1 MLDLQKIHIHLNLFA
16 ISLIICFDAI
26 MGLKFTNL
34 NFILFTNQNKKSM
47 KSVSTIIGVAL
58 LFLATLCY
66 FINWHA
72 LVPAFTVLG
81 LAIITRKALEPL
93 IIGCALGFI
102 LLATTGGSTEF
113 FPEGKGMIFPLNMFD
128 GMFTS
133 IARDAHDQG
142 LIWVILVCI
151 LYGAFVQM
159 LVASGGIKAV
169 ATYSEQH
176 VKTKQQSLKMT
187 YFLSFF
193 FFLDDYLSA
202 LSVGNTMRPITDKF
216 GVSRDK
222 LALVLSFVCVPLT
235 VIFPIS
241 TWTIFYGTQ
250 LSALGKVGD
259 MPISSSAIQAF
270 LGTIPYNFSAWI
282 SLILGALVVFKV
294 FPDLRAIKE
303 AEANVVIPEVKLEKI
318 KKNPSKPGKLYYFI
332 MPLLVLV
339 WCTIFPYPYDM
350 DYWGQLTPSTDMIFG
365 SIDALRGIV
374 TACVFTYLYFMI
386 FKVIDFHKISA
397 NFVKGLETITFVL
410 AVLGFTY
417 LLKDVQ
423 NALGFNEF
431 VTSHLQGI
439 SWLNSA
445 TLPFIVFALVAWIC
459 WATGSNW
466 GIYAILVPTTALLSH
481 SLGANFW
488 LSQGALVSGTVWG
501 AAACFFSDNRVL
513 TGQSCKVDMM
523 KHGISQFPY
532 QLIIFGVSAVMYL
545 VAGFIL

>member
-1 MLDLQKIHIHLNLFA
+1 
-16 ISLIICFDAI
+16 
-26 MGLKFTNL
+26 
-34 NFILFTNQNKKSM
+34 M

-66 FINWHA
+66 FVHWHA

-81 LAIITRKALEPL
+81 IAMITRKALEPL
-93 IIGCALGFI
+93 IIGCAIGFV
-102 LLATTGGSTEF
+102 LLAQHGGSEVY

-133 IARDAHDQG
+133 ISRDAHDQG

-151 LYGAFVQM
+151 LYGAFVQ
-159 LVASGGIKAV
+159 LLNASGGIKAV
-169 ATYSEQH
+169 ARYSENH
-176 VKTKQQSLKMT
+176 VKNKKQSLIMT

-216 GVSRDK
+216 GVSREK
-222 LALVLSFVCVPLT
+222 LALVLTTVCVPIT
-235 VIFPIS
+235 IIFPIS

-250 LSALGKVGD
+250 IVAIDGGVLDSAGVA
-259 MPISSSAIQAF
+259 MTNPIQAF

-282 SLILGALVVFKV
+282 SLIMGALIVFKLI
-294 FPDLRAIKE
+294 PDSKAIKE
-303 AEANVVIPEVKLEKI
+303 AEANVKPIDQSMVKAPKP
-318 KKNPSKPGKLYYFI
+318 NAKPGKLVYFI
-332 MPLLVLV
+332 LPILVLI
-339 WCTIFPYPYDM
+339 WCTVFPYPFDM
-350 DYWGQLTPSTDMIFG
+350 DYWGTFTFSTEYIFG

-374 TACVFTYLYFMI
+374 TAVVFTYLYFLL
-386 FKVIDFHKISA
+386 FRVIKFTKISKH
-397 NFVKGLETITFVL
+397 FVLGLETITFVL
-410 AVLGFTY
+410 TVLGFTY

-431 VTSHLQGI
+431 VAAKLQGI

-445 TLPFIVFALVAWIC
+445 TLPFIVFALVSWIC

-466 GIYAILVPTTALLSH
+466 GIYAILVPTTALLAH
-481 SLGANFW
+481 TLGANFW
-488 LSQGALVSGTVWG
+488 LTQGALASGTVWG

-513 TGQSCKVDMM
+513 TAQSCKVDMM
-523 KHGISQFPY
+523 QHAITQFPY
-532 QLIIFGVSAVMYL
+532 QLTIFVASSLLYL
-545 VAGFIL
+545 IAGFIL

>member
-1 MLDLQKIHIHLNLFA
+1 
-16 ISLIICFDAI
+16 
-26 MGLKFTNL
+26 
-34 NFILFTNQNKKSM
+34 M

-58 LFLATLCY
+58 LFLATLC
-66 FINWHA
+66 FFVHWHA

-81 LAIITRKALEPL
+81 IAMITRKALEPL
-93 IIGCALGFI
+93 IIGCAIGFV
-102 LLATTGGSTEF
+102 LLAQHGGSEEY

-151 LYGAFVQM
+151 LYGAFVQ
-159 LVASGGIKAV
+159 LLNASGGIKAV
-169 ATYSEQH
+169 ARHSEIH
-176 VKTKQQSLKMT
+176 VKNKKQSLIMT

-216 GVSRDK
+216 GVSREK
-222 LALVLSFVCVPLT
+222 LALVLTTVCVPIT
-235 VIFPIS
+235 IIFPIS

-250 LSALGKVGD
+250 IVAIDGGVLDAAGVAITN
-259 MPISSSAIQAF
+259 PIQAF

-282 SLILGALVVFKV
+282 SLIMGGLIVFQLI
-294 FPDLRAIKE
+294 PDSKAIKE
-303 AEANVVIPEVKLEKI
+303 AESNVKPIEEAVIKV
-318 KKNPSKPGKLYYFI
+318 SKPNAKQGKLIYFI
-332 MPLLVLV
+332 LPILVLI
-339 WCTIFPYPYDM
+339 WCTVFPYPFDM
-350 DYWGQLTPSTDMIFG
+350 DYWGSFSFSTEYIFG
-365 SIDALRGIV
+365 SIDALRGII
-374 TACVFTYLYFMI
+374 TAVVFTYLYFFL
-386 FKVIDFHKISA
+386 FKVIKFNKISKH
-397 NFVKGLETITFVL
+397 FVLGLETITFVL
-410 AVLGFTY
+410 TVLGFTY

-431 VTSHLQGI
+431 VAEKLQGI

-481 SLGANFW
+481 TLGANFW
-488 LSQGALVSGTVWG
+488 LTQGALASGTVWG

-513 TGQSCKVDMM
+513 TAQSCKVDMM
-523 KHGISQFPY
+523 QHGISQFPY
-532 QLIIFGVSAVMYL
+532 QLVIFVASSLLYL
-545 VAGFIL
+545 MAGFVL

>member
-1 MLDLQKIHIHLNLFA
+1 
-16 ISLIICFDAI
+16 
-26 MGLKFTNL
+26 
-34 NFILFTNQNKKSM
+34 M

-66 FINWHA
+66 FVHWHA

-81 LAIITRKALEPL
+81 IAMITRKALEPL
-93 IIGCALGFI
+93 IIGCAIGFV
-102 LLATTGGSTEF
+102 LLAQHGGSEEY

-133 IARDAHDQG
+133 ISRDAHDQG

-151 LYGAFVQM
+151 LYGAFVQ
-159 LVASGGIKAV
+159 LLNASGGIKAV
-169 ATYSEQH
+169 ARYSENH
-176 VKTKQQSLKMT
+176 VKNKKQSLIMT

-216 GVSRDK
+216 GVSREK
-222 LALVLSFVCVPLT
+222 LALVLTTVCVPIT
-235 VIFPIS
+235 IIFPIS

-250 LSALGKVGD
+250 IVAIDGGVLDGAGVAITN
-259 MPISSSAIQAF
+259 PIQAF

-282 SLILGALVVFKV
+282 SLIMGGLIVFQLI
-294 FPDLRAIKE
+294 PDSKAIKD
-303 AEANVVIPEVKLEKI
+303 AEANVKPIEEAVIKVVKTNAKQ
-318 KKNPSKPGKLYYFI
+318 GKLIYFI
-332 MPLLVLV
+332 LPIFVLI
-339 WCTIFPYPYDM
+339 WCTVFPYPFDM
-350 DYWGQLTPSTDMIFG
+350 DYWGSFSFSTEYIFG
-365 SIDALRGIV
+365 SIDALRGII
-374 TACVFTYLYFMI
+374 TAVVFTYLYFFL
-386 FKVIDFHKISA
+386 FKVIKFNKISKH
-397 NFVKGLETITFVL
+397 FVLGLETITFVL
-410 AVLGFTY
+410 TVLGFTY

-431 VTSHLQGI
+431 VAENLQGI

-481 SLGANFW
+481 TLGADFW
-488 LSQGALVSGTVWG
+488 LTQGALASGTVWG

-513 TGQSCKVDMM
+513 TAQSCKVDMM
-523 KHGISQFPY
+523 QHGISQFPY
-532 QLIIFGVSAVMYL
+532 QLVIFVASSLLYL
-545 VAGFIL
+545 MAGFVL

>member
-1 MLDLQKIHIHLNLFA
+1 
-16 ISLIICFDAI
+16 
-26 MGLKFTNL
+26 
-34 NFILFTNQNKKSM
+34 M
-47 KSVSTIIGVAL
+47 KSISTIIGVSL

-81 LAIITRKALEPL
+81 VAIITRKALEPL

-102 LLATTGGSTEF
+102 LLAMQGGSEEF

-128 GMFTS
+128 GLYSS

-159 LVASGGIKAV
+159 VVASGGIKAV
-169 ATYSEQH
+169 GKYSENH
-176 VKTKQQSLKMT
+176 VKTKKQSLLMT
-187 YFLSFF
+187 YWVSFF
-193 FFLDDYLSA
+193 FFLDDYFSA

-216 GVSRDK
+216 GVSRAK

-235 VIFPIS
+235 IIFPIS
-241 TWTIFYGTQ
+241 TWTIFYGSQ
-250 LSALGKVGD
+250 LTAIEGGVLDAAGQAITS
-259 MPISSSAIQAF
+259 PIEAF
-270 LGTIPYNFSAWI
+270 MHTIPYNFSAWI
-282 SLILGALVVFKV
+282 SLIFGGLVVYEFIPDFKGIK
-294 FPDLRAIKE
+294 DLE
-303 AEANVVIPEVKLEKI
+303 SEVVLEDKKTKTT
-318 KKNPSKPGKLYYFI
+318 KKNKKEGKMVYFI
-332 MPLLVLV
+332 LPLLILI
-339 WCTIFPYPYDM
+339 WCTIFPYPWDF
-350 DYWGQLTPSTDMIFG
+350 DYWGSGFEFDINYIFG
-365 SIDALRGIV
+365 CIDALRGIA
-374 TACVFTYLYFMI
+374 TACVFTYLYFLI
-386 FKVIDFHKISA
+386 FKIINFNIISD

-431 VTSHLQGI
+431 VASHLQGI
-439 SWLNSA
+439 SWLNSS

-466 GIYAILVPTTALLSH
+466 GIYAILVPTTAILSTQVH
-481 SLGANFW
+481 ADFW
-488 LSQGALVSGTVWG
+488 LTQGALASGTVWG

-513 TGQSCKVDMM
+513 TAQSCKVDMM

-532 QLIIFGVSAVMYL
+532 QLIIFAVSSVLYL
-545 VAGFIL
+545 LAGFIL

>member
-1 MLDLQKIHIHLNLFA
+1 
-16 ISLIICFDAI
+16 
-26 MGLKFTNL
+26 
-34 NFILFTNQNKKSM
+34 M

-66 FINWHA
+66 FVHWHA

-81 LAIITRKALEPL
+81 IAMITRKALEPL
-93 IIGCALGFI
+93 IIGCAIGFV
-102 LLATTGGSTEF
+102 LLAQHGGSEEY

-133 IARDAHDQG
+133 IARDAHEQG

-151 LYGAFVQM
+151 LYGAFVQ
-159 LVASGGIKAV
+159 LLNASGGIKAV
-169 ATYSEQH
+169 GRYSENH
-176 VKTKQQSLKMT
+176 VKNKKQSLIMT

-216 GVSRDK
+216 GVSREK
-222 LALVLSFVCVPLT
+222 LALVLTTVCVPIT
-235 VIFPIS
+235 IIFPIS

-250 LSALGKVGD
+250 IVAIDGGVLDAAGVAITN
-259 MPISSSAIQAF
+259 PIQAF

-282 SLILGALVVFKV
+282 SLIMGGLIVFQII
-294 FPDLRAIKE
+294 PDSKAIKE
-303 AEANVVIPEVKLEKI
+303 AEANVKPIDQSMVKV
-318 KKNPSKPGKLYYFI
+318 PKPNAKQGKLIYFI
-332 MPLLVLV
+332 LPILVLI
-339 WCTIFPYPYDM
+339 WCTVFPYPFDM
-350 DYWGQLTPSTDMIFG
+350 DYWGSFSFSSEYIFG
-365 SIDALRGIV
+365 SIDALRGII
-374 TACVFTYLYFMI
+374 TAVVFTYLYFFL
-386 FKVIDFHKISA
+386 FKVIKFNKISKH
-397 NFVKGLETITFVL
+397 FVLGLETITFVL
-410 AVLGFTY
+410 TVLGFTY

-431 VTSHLQGI
+431 VAAKLQGI

-466 GIYAILVPTTALLSH
+466 GIYAILVPTAALLSH
-481 SLGANFW
+481 TLGANFW
-488 LSQGALVSGTVWG
+488 LTQGALASGTVWG

-513 TGQSCKVDMM
+513 TAQSCKVDMM
-523 KHGISQFPY
+523 QHGITQFPY
-532 QLIIFGVSAVMYL
+532 QLVIFVASSLLYL
-545 VAGFIL
+545 MAGFVL

>member
-1 MLDLQKIHIHLNLFA
+1 MSNLSLN
-16 ISLIICFDAI
+16 I
-26 MGLKFTNL
+26 NQ
-34 NFILFTNQNKKSM
+34 FILFSINQTIKSM
-47 KSVSTIIGVAL
+47 KSISTIIGVAL
-58 LFLATLCY
+58 LFLSALCY
-66 FINWHA
+66 FINWDA

-81 LAIITRKALEPL
+81 IAIITRKALEPL

-102 LLATTGGSTEF
+102 LLASKGGSAEF

-128 GMFTS
+128 GLFSS
-133 IARDAHDQG
+133 ISRDAHDQG

-151 LYGAFVQM
+151 LYGAFVQL
-159 LVASGGIKAV
+159 LVASGGIRAV
-169 ATYSEQH
+169 ATYSENH
-176 VKTKQQSLKMT
+176 VKTKQQSLIMT

-216 GVSRDK
+216 GVSRAK

-235 VIFPIS
+235 VVFPIS

-250 LSALGKVGD
+250 LSALGNIGD
-259 MPISSSAIQAF
+259 VSVSPSAIQAF

-282 SLILGALVVFKV
+282 SLILGGLVVFKV
-294 FPDLRAIKE
+294 VPDLKGIRDAE
-303 AEANVVIPEVKLEKI
+303 AEVVIPEPKEEKI
-318 KKNPSKPGKLYYFI
+318 RKNPAKKAGKLYYFI

-350 DYWGQLTPSTDMIFG
+350 DYWGSLTFSSDMIFG
-365 SIDALRGIV
+365 SIDALRGIA
-374 TACVFTYLYFMI
+374 TAVVFTYLYFLI
-386 FKVIDFHKISA
+386 FRVIKFDKISRH
-397 NFVKGLETITFVL
+397 FVMGLETITFVL
-410 AVLGFTY
+410 AVLAFTY

-439 SWLNSA
+439 SWLNRS
-445 TLPFIVFALVAWIC
+445 TLPFIVFALVSWIC

-513 TGQSCKVDMM
+513 TAQSCKVDMM

-532 QLIIFGVSAVMYL
+532 QLIIFGVSAVMYFIC
-545 VAGFIL
+545 GFIM

>member
-1 MLDLQKIHIHLNLFA
+1 
-16 ISLIICFDAI
+16 
-26 MGLKFTNL
+26 
-34 NFILFTNQNKKSM
+34 M
-47 KSVSTIIGVAL
+47 KSISTIIGVAL

-81 LAIITRKALEPL
+81 IAIITRKALEPL
-93 IIGCALGFI
+93 IIGGAIGFA
-102 LLATTGGSTEF
+102 LLASHGGSEEF

-128 GMFTS
+128 GLFTT

-151 LYGAFVQM
+151 LYGAFVQL

-169 ATYSEQH
+169 GKYSENH
-176 VKTKQQSLKMT
+176 VKTKKQSLIMT

-235 VIFPIS
+235 IIFPIS

-250 LSALGKVGD
+250 LASIEGGILDSAGKVITS
-259 MPISSSAIQAF
+259 PIQAF

-282 SLILGALVVFKV
+282 SLILGALVVFQ
-294 FPDLRAIKE
+294 FIPDFKAIKE
-303 AEANVVIPEVKLEKI
+303 AEANVKLEDIKVEKI
-318 KKNPSKPGKLYYFI
+318 KKNPSKEGKLSYFI
-332 MPLLVLV
+332 LPLLILI
-339 WCTIFPYPYDM
+339 WCTIFPYPFDM
-350 DYWGQLTPSTDMIFG
+350 DYWGNLTPSTEVIFG
-365 SIDALRGIV
+365 SIDALRGII
-374 TACVFTYLYFMI
+374 TAVVFTYLYFLI
-386 FKVIDFHKISA
+386 FKVINFNKISN

-439 SWLNSA
+439 SWLNGS
-445 TLPFIVFALVAWIC
+445 TLPFIVFALVSWIC

-481 SLGANFW
+481 SLGADFW
-488 LSQGALVSGTVWG
+488 LSQGALASGTVWG

-513 TGQSCKVDMM
+513 TAQSCKIDMM

-532 QLIIFGVSAVMYL
+532 QLVIFGASAIMYL
-545 VAGFIL
+545 LAGFIL

>member
-1 MLDLQKIHIHLNLFA
+1 
-16 ISLIICFDAI
+16 
-26 MGLKFTNL
+26 
-34 NFILFTNQNKKSM
+34 M

-58 LFLATLCY
+58 LCLATLCY
-66 FINWHA
+66 FVHWHA

-81 LAIITRKALEPL
+81 IAMITRKALEPL
-93 IIGCALGFI
+93 IIGCAIGFV
-102 LLATTGGSTEF
+102 LLAQHGGSEEY

-133 IARDAHDQG
+133 ISRDAHDQG

-151 LYGAFVQM
+151 LYGAFVQ
-159 LVASGGIKAV
+159 LLNASGGIKAV
-169 ATYSEQH
+169 ARYSENH
-176 VKTKQQSLKMT
+176 VKNKKQSLIMA

-216 GVSRDK
+216 GVSREK
-222 LALVLSFVCVPLT
+222 LALVVTTVCVPIT
-235 VIFPIS
+235 IIFPIS

-250 LSALGKVGD
+250 IVAIDGGVLDAAGIA
-259 MPISSSAIQAF
+259 MTNPIQAF

-282 SLILGALVVFKV
+282 SLIMGGLIVFQLI
-294 FPDLRAIKE
+294 PDSKAIKD
-303 AEANVVIPEVKLEKI
+303 AEANVKPIELAVVKATKP
-318 KKNPSKPGKLYYFI
+318 NAKPGKLIYFI
-332 MPLLVLV
+332 LPIFVLI
-339 WCTIFPYPYDM
+339 WCTIFPYPFDM
-350 DYWGQLTPSTDMIFG
+350 DYWGSFSFSTEYIFG
-365 SIDALRGIV
+365 SIDALRGII
-374 TACVFTYLYFMI
+374 TAVVFTYLYFLL
-386 FKVIDFHKISA
+386 FKVIKFNKISKH
-397 NFVKGLETITFVL
+397 FVLGLETITFVL
-410 AVLGFTY
+410 TVLGFTY

-431 VTSHLQGI
+431 VAENLQGI

-481 SLGANFW
+481 TLDANFW
-488 LSQGALVSGTVWG
+488 LTQGALASGTVWG

-513 TGQSCKVDMM
+513 TAQSCKVDMM
-523 KHGISQFPY
+523 QHGITQFPY
-532 QLIIFGVSAVMYL
+532 QLTIFVASSVLYL
-545 VAGFIL
+545 IAGFML

>member
-1 MLDLQKIHIHLNLFA
+1 
-16 ISLIICFDAI
+16 
-26 MGLKFTNL
+26 
-34 NFILFTNQNKKSM
+34 M
-47 KSVSTIIGVAL
+47 KSISTIIGVAL
-58 LFLATLCY
+58 LFLAGLCY
-66 FINWHA
+66 FIDWYA

-81 LAIITRKALEPL
+81 IAIITRKALEPL
-93 IIGCALGFI
+93 IIGCTIGFV
-102 LLATTGGSTEF
+102 LLAMQGGSEEY

-151 LYGAFVQM
+151 LYGAFVQ
-159 LVASGGIKAV
+159 LLGASGGIKAV
-169 ATYSEQH
+169 GRYSENH
-176 VKTKQQSLKMT
+176 VKSKKQSLIMT

-216 GVSRDK
+216 GVSREK

-241 TWTIFYGTQ
+241 TWTIFYGSQ
-250 LSALGKVGD
+250 LTAIEGGVLDSAGKVITS
-259 MPISSSAIQAF
+259 PIEAF

-282 SLILGALVVFKV
+282 SIILGALVVFHLV
-294 FPDLRAIKE
+294 PDSKGIKE
-303 AEANVVIPEVKLEKI
+303 AEANVKPIEPTVAKV
-318 KKNPSKPGKLYYFI
+318 KKNPGKEGKLVYFI
-332 MPLLVLV
+332 LPLSILI
-339 WCTIFPYPYDM
+339 WCTVFPYPWDM
-350 DYWGQLTPSTDMIFG
+350 DYWGSITPSTEVIFG
-365 SIDALRGIV
+365 NIDALRGIV
-374 TACVFTYLYFMI
+374 TAVVFTYLYFLI
-386 FKVIDFHKISA
+386 FKVIKFNKISKH
-397 NFVKGLETITFVL
+397 FVLGLETITFVL
-410 AVLGFTY
+410 TVLGFTY

-431 VTSHLQGI
+431 VASHMQGI
-439 SWLNSA
+439 SWLNGS
-445 TLPFIVFALVAWIC
+445 TLPFIVFALVSWIC

-466 GIYAILVPTTALLSH
+466 GIYAILVPTTAIMSH
-481 SLGANFW
+481 TLGADFW
-488 LSQGALVSGTVWG
+488 LSQGALASGPVWG

-513 TGQSCKVDMM
+513 TAQSCKVDMM

-532 QLIIFGVSAVMYL
+532 QLVIFGVSSVMYL

>member
-1 MLDLQKIHIHLNLFA
+1 
-16 ISLIICFDAI
+16 
-26 MGLKFTNL
+26 
-34 NFILFTNQNKKSM
+34 M

-58 LFLATLCY
+58 LFLAGLCY

-81 LAIITRKALEPL
+81 IAIMTRKALEPL
-93 IIGCALGFI
+93 VIGCAMGFI
-102 LLATTGGSTEF
+102 LLANQGGSEEY

-128 GMFTS
+128 GLFSS

-159 LVASGGIKAV
+159 VIASGGIKAV
-169 ATYSEQH
+169 GKYSERH
-176 VKTKQQSLKMT
+176 VKTKKQSLLMT
-187 YFLSFF
+187 YWLSFF
-193 FFLDDYLSA
+193 FFLDDYFSA
-202 LSVGNTMRPITDKF
+202 LSVGNTMRPITDKL

-235 VIFPIS
+235 IIFPIS
-241 TWTIFYGTQ
+241 TWTIFYGSQ
-250 LSALGKVGD
+250 LTAIEGGVLDAKGVAITS
-259 MPISSSAIQAF
+259 PIEAF
-270 LGTIPYNFSAWI
+270 MHTIPYNFSAWI
-282 SLILGALVVFKV
+282 SLILGALVVYELLPDFKG
-294 FPDLRAIKE
+294 IKE
-303 AEANVVIPEVKLEKI
+303 AEYNVVVAEVVEKPF
-318 KKNPSKPGKLYYFI
+318 KKAKKPGKVLYFI

-339 WCTIFPYPYDM
+339 FCTIFPYPFDF
-350 DYWGQLTPSTDMIFG
+350 DYWGSGFTFSMDYIFG
-365 SIDALRGIV
+365 SIDALRGIA
-374 TACVFTYLYFMI
+374 TACVFTYLYFLV
-386 FKVIDFHKISA
+386 FKIVDFHKISS

-431 VTSHLQGI
+431 VASHLQGI
-439 SWLNSA
+439 SWLNGA

-466 GIYAILVPTTALLSH
+466 GIYAILVPTTAILSH
-481 SLGANFW
+481 TFGANFW
-488 LSQGALVSGTVWG
+488 LAQGALASGTVWG

-513 TGQSCKVDMM
+513 TAQSCKVDMM
-523 KHGISQFPY
+523 QHGISQFPY
-532 QLIIFGVSAVMYL
+532 QMIIFAASSILYL
-545 VAGFIL
+545 LAGFIL